1 MKVMV
6 MCTLPMCRH
15 AAVDGGAAECDIT
28 RPPLPEHTRERENFY
43 QSRLYLL
50 LLLLVCS
57 YLLLNSHVSSL
68 QFLSHPSRVSLNTT
82 S

>member
-6 MCTLPMCRH
+6 MCTCPMCRH

-57 YLLLNSHVSSL
+57 YLLNPHFSSF